1 MINNY
6 IVQNI
11 FSFQESKEELGLKE
25 EIKKYENKKFGI
37 E

>member
-25 EIKKYENKKFGI
+25 KIKKCENQRGEK
-37 E
+37 